1 MGQTANLVALPFI
14 NNWLAS
20 QGYQPGPFLPSQN
33 LLDQEMARRYML
45 TQSAAQQVAGQADRE
60 RLETV
65 MRGAF
70 SLVQQGPLTT
80 DQLGMV
86 RQLSGAA
93 MQALPTLSM
102 MAPRTVDELFGLRGS
117 AHLFGLGAGQASRFM
132 VGQGGVTGLSAE
144 AAAAMAEGVQG
155 RLFGP
160 GQDLSRMRGF
170 GGASA
175 GQMFS
180 EMAARGLLSDPFA
193 SQGGGDLADLAR
205 AFPGGQGATRKL
217 QANRIGDQIKD
228 MAGALS
234 AVRDL
239 FGDMGRADAPIP
251 ELFAALDA
259 LTQGGTARW
268 SKPQLE
274 MLVRRTQQTAKLTG
288 TSMDQ
293 VMAMQAQMASELSAA
308 GLSRGFAPG
317 IVNAGMQ
324 FGAAFSQLSSPFAG
338 QGALSSR
345 EAQAMDMRLRAQAAE
360 SQLGNQ
366 LGAVMRLG
374 DQGLLSGRALTL
386 YNQLKV
392 KDYSGVSI
400 MSPAEFTDMVGGAL
414 GSRAAASLAL
424 GHTEGNRQAIE
435 RYNLQDAVRNQQGVE
450 LQGRMR
456 AFAEGGLSSLEM
468 FAGKRGLAAEA
479 AQIMAR
485 ESFNLSAAERIDP
498 VKRKAFFRRKLQD
511 ALGGRAAGLNLDLL
525 AETAW
530 NQMEAGAVGFGPYQS
545 LVGALSLHDRE
556 VLGRQRQVQAQADT
570 RADIA
575 SALSPFSQGGPLRR
589 IIDDLTR
596 GDADFSSLGAALL
609 GGQRLAAAPG
619 ARDALTGM
627 AANVARATQD
637 LEQVSREM
645 EVLSADTSLPPD
657 VMASRLA
664 GLRSRFN
671 VLKARLHEGT
681 FGGGQSSIQLKE
693 LARHY
698 RTTVPELLRGR
709 RDSGG
714 NFEAGAVNMAQALAS
729 INDLQQAYGGRPL
742 PQRGDPEEG
751 SSPFAAMIGEAGAAA
766 YQAAQEL
773 GSTQAST
780 RRRWGPFSMDLP
792 DELFDQTTAR
802 APRSTG
808 QGELRIRGEVLVRQ
822 DGRGTLTGTGAFSP
836 A

>member
-1 MGQTANLVALPFI
+1 
-14 NNWLAS
+14 
-20 QGYQPGPFLPSQN
+20 
-33 LLDQEMARRYML
+33 
-45 TQSAAQQVAGQADRE
+45 
-60 RLETV
+60 
-65 MRGAF
+65 
-70 SLVQQGPLTT
+70 
-80 DQLGMV
+80 
-86 RQLSGAA
+86 
-93 MQALPTLSM
+93 
-102 MAPRTVDELFGLRGS
+102 
-117 AHLFGLGAGQASRFM
+117 
-132 VGQGGVTGLSAE
+132 
-144 AAAAMAEGVQG
+144 
-155 RLFGP
+155 
-160 GQDLSRMRGF
+160 
-170 GGASA
+170 
-175 GQMFS
+175 
-180 EMAARGLLSDPFA
+180 
-193 SQGGGDLADLAR
+193 
-205 AFPGGQGATRKL
+205 
-217 QANRIGDQIKD
+217 
-228 MAGALS
+228 
-234 AVRDL
+234 
-239 FGDMGRADAPIP
+239 
-251 ELFAALDA
+251 
-259 LTQGGTARW
+259 
-268 SKPQLE
+268 
-274 MLVRRTQQTAKLTG
+274 
-288 TSMDQ
+288 
-293 VMAMQAQMASELSAA
+293 
-308 GLSRGFAPG
+308 
-317 IVNAGMQ
+317 
-324 FGAAFSQLSSPFAG
+324 
-338 QGALSSR
+338 
-345 EAQAMDMRLRAQAAE
+345 MDMRLRAQAAE

-374 DQGLLSGRALTL
+374 DQGFLSGRSLTL

-400 MSPAEFTDMVGGAL
+400 MSPAEFTDMLGGAL

-570 RADIA
+570 RAEIA
-575 SALSPFSQGGPLRR
+575 SALAPFNQGGPLRR
-589 IIDDLTR
+589 TIDVLAA
-596 GDADFSSLGAALL
+596 GDADLSSLAAVFL
-609 GGQRLAAAPG
+609 GGQRLADAPG
-619 ARDALTGM
+619 AGTALTGM

-637 LEQVSREM
+637 LEQVGREM

-657 VMASRLA
+657 VRASRLA
-664 GLRSRFN
+664 ALRSRFN
-671 VLKARLHEGT
+671 VLRARLHEGT
-681 FGGGQSSIQLKE
+681 FGGGQSSRQLTE
-693 LARHY
+693 LAAHY
-698 RTTVPELLRGR
+698 QTTVPQLLRGR
-709 RDSGG
+709 RDPDQSGRAG
-714 NFEAGAVNMAQALAS
+714 ATFESGAVNMARALAS
-729 INDLQQAYGGRPL
+729 YNDLQQAYGVRPP
-742 PQRGDPEEG
+742 PQGAAPAEGD
-751 SSPFAAMIGEAGAAA
+751 SPFARMIGEAGDAA
-766 YQAAQEL
+766 YQAAQES

-792 DELFDQTTAR
+792 DELFAQATAR